1 MFAWYKMLLWY
12 EYFLGEKSEVLLVF
26 SFYTNGMKL
35 FSCQKSKSS
44 DTIGCL
50 NGIRALS
57 SIYIIFSHSS
67 GMYPKTPLHNL
78 NDVVQVRHTIISI
91 KLNLNYFQGKIFIPF
106 HSMLPAVVV
115 CLFLVDI
122 SLLKHFSWWVEFC

>member
-1 MFAWYKMLLWY
+1 MFAWYKWY
-12 EYFLGEKSEVLLVF
+12 VLGVKSDVLLVF
-26 SFYTNGMKL
+26 SLYTNGIKL
-35 FSCQKSKSS
+35 FSCKKSKWS

-67 GMYPKTPLHNL
+67 GMYQKTPLHNL
-78 NDVVQVRHTIISI
+78 IDVVQVRHTIIYI
-91 KLNLNYFQGKIFIPF
+91 KLNSNDFQGNNFIPF

-115 CLFLVDI
+115 CLLLVDI
-122 SLLKHFSWWVEFC
+122 SLLKHFSWCVEFC